1 MTTGNLIV
9 GTVTSLPVISFL
21 HDRRI
26 EIIEVQ
32 FSLKR
37 NLVIGVEKIEGERS
51 LWLLERRGVPI
62 DAQELAILLD
72 PSWILRARTK
82 LHVEMM
88 YSVDVDNEKGL
99 AF

>member
-1 MTTGNLIV
+1 MRENITHGHLLSA
-9 GTVTSLPVISFL
+9 TVIGFL